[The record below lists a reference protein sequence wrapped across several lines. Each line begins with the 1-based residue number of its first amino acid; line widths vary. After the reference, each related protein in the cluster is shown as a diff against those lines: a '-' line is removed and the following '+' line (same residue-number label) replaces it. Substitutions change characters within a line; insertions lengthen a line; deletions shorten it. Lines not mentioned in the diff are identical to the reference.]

1 MVKRCCRRLRTATSG
16 YLTRRLVD
24 VAQHVIV
31 RCFDCQTA
39 EGIKVV
45 AIKSGT
51 KVLSLKQRIIGRVL
65 AKSVYS
71 LDDELIAYQIKTFH
85 LIWLQNC

>member
-1 MVKRCCRRLRTATSG
+1 MLFHVMVRERCCRHSAKNCNIRLFDP
-16 YLTRRLVD
+16 RLVD

-51 KVLSLKQRIIGRVL
+51 KKVLSLKQRIIGRV
-65 AKSVYS
+65 
-71 LDDELIAYQIKTFH
+71 
-85 LIWLQNC
+85 

>member
-1 MVKRCCRRLRTATSG
+1 MLFHVMVRKGVVDTALRTATSG

-39 EGIKVV
+39 EGIKV

-51 KVLSLKQRIIGRVL
+51 KQFYL
-65 AKSVYS
+65 
-71 LDDELIAYQIKTFH
+71 
-85 LIWLQNC
+85 

>member
-1 MVKRCCRRLRTATSG
+1 MLFHVMVRKGVVDTALRATSG

-39 EGIKVV
+39 EGIKVT

-51 KVLSLKQRIIGRVL
+51 KQFYL
-65 AKSVYS
+65 
-71 LDDELIAYQIKTFH
+71 
-85 LIWLQNC
+85 